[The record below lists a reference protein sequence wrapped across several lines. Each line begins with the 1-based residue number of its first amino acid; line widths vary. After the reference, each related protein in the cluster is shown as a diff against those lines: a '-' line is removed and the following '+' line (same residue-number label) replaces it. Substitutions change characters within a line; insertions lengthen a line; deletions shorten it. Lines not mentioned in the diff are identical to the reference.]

1 MSEILRHTPN
11 QPQVGV
17 LRRELGVEWQ
27 YRAHTS
33 KSIAPRIEMRHS
45 GKQVDLWMLRWH
57 LLASEISHN
66 GERVGLWTLRWN
78 LLAPVKV
85 RSTLVSA

>member
-1 MSEILRHTPN
+1 MSEILRYTPN
-11 QPQVGV
+11 QPPVGV
-17 LRRELGVEWQ
+17 LRRELVVEWQ
-27 YRAHTS
+27 YRAQTS
-33 KSIAPRIEMRHS
+33 KSIAPRKEVCHS

-57 LLASEISHN
+57 LLASEISHSD
-66 GERVGLWTLRWN
+66 ERVGLWTLRWH